1 MNLDRFAML
10 GVATMR
16 IRPKSWRIPTST
28 YVDAVIEQTRIAH
41 STRGNAQMQQ
51 FGEIDDDS
59 D

>member
-1 MNLDRFAML
+1 
-10 GVATMR
+10 MR